1 MRLRPKHSQFI
12 ASKIARDLANSTFIT
27 LPKGKDR
34 VVEVTKMVIDE
45 NLEREKKLD
54 AKVKELMEAN
64 EEEIRNSACKGERA
78 ILYDKEETCSRV

>member
-45 NLEREKKLD
+45 MLSGEGIKGSIT
-54 AKVKELMEAN
+54 KVTGTLWTPAPE
-64 EEEIRNSACKGERA
+64 
-78 ILYDKEETCSRV
+78 